1 MGAGASG
8 YKEMDL
14 HGFPLSVAKAAI
26 DFVFS
31 EIADGAIRAGTAAA
45 AAGCGGGTASD
56 TADSEGGDGTV
67 FDLDRALDSVA
78 FDLKIV
84 TGRGKHTNSSGTRGV
99 LRGELEAYLLDGVR
113 PVGCLAVTRVS
124 GNDGVLVV
132 PRSSVRIWLRA
143 RLLDR
148 LGRGEG
154 DGSGSNGGQSSTE
167 EAGEL
172 Q

>member
-1 MGAGASG
+1 M
-8 YKEMDL
+8 
-14 HGFPLSVAKAAI
+14 
-26 DFVFS
+26 
-31 EIADGAIRAGTAAA
+31 
-45 AAGCGGGTASD
+45 
-56 TADSEGGDGTV
+56 
-67 FDLDRALDSVA
+67 
-78 FDLKIV
+78 
-84 TGRGKHTNSSGTRGV
+84 
-99 LRGELEAYLLDGVR
+99 
-113 PVGCLAVTRVS
+113 TRVS